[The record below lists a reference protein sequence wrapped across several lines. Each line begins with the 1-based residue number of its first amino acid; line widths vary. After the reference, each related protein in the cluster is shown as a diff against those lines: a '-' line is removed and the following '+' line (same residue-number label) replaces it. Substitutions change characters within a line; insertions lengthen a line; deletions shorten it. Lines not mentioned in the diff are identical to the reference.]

1 MRAYQQPNA
10 HPRITHSVYS
20 LKQRNTESIGI
31 FMVYNALIICYEDH
45 GGIAYDLTVTKG
57 YSKDGS
63 AQLKSFVDLLKSQ
76 VPASNRVY
84 DPQTKVWTIEKQ
96 IFENH
101 LLKLMD
107 MLKIRYFLGLPRKFD
122 YYGTP
127 VTPKIDPN
135 NFFYN
140 TVPVPQAQTRESITE
155 SLAKILEV
163 PTATLAQPLDVVKK
177 IYRRKA
183 LELHPDRNNGDG
195 SKMSELNS
203 LWSVFSA

>member
-1 MRAYQQPNA
+1 MN
-10 HPRITHSVYS
+10 YS
-20 LKQRNTESIGI
+20 
-31 FMVYNALIICYEDH
+31 ALTIYYEDH
-45 GGIAYDLTVTKG
+45 GGIAYDLTVAKG
-57 YSKDGS
+57 YSKDS
-63 AQLKSFVDLLKSQ
+63 YAQLKAFVELFKSQ

-84 DPQTKVWTIEKQ
+84 DPQTKIWTIEKN

-107 MLKIRYFLGLPRKFD
+107 MLSIRYKLGKPYD
-122 YYGTP
+122 TYGRDRTASQMP
-127 VTPKIDPN
+127 MIDPN

-140 TVPVPQAQTRESITE
+140 TTPVPQAQTRESITE

-203 LWSVFSA
+203 LWSVYNA